1 MGKLLGAFLLLGL
14 LGCENRPIQQS
25 VEWVV
30 RDAWDPVCAK
40 SSTVEKF
47 IIRNAGWA
55 TDKKE
60 IWKIDV
66 KATFKPIK
74 DCFQPLPKLT
84 GNKRHSVAIVNA
96 LKPKIRK
103 AAFKSYQ
110 FEKKQLS
117 MIRCEDAAGK
127 KGWALQEMPTRCWTG
142 PTLFDET
149 AGVKPVNPKK
159 S

>member
-1 MGKLLGAFLLLGL
+1 MLKILTTLLLLGV

-40 SSTVEKF
+40 SSIVEKF
-47 IIRNAGWA
+47 DIQNAGWA
-55 TDKKE
+55 SDKKE
-60 IWKIDV
+60 IWTIDV

-74 DCFQPLPKLT
+74 NCFQPLPKLT
-84 GNKRHSVAIVNA
+84 GKKSHSVAIVNA
-96 LKPKIRK
+96 LKPRVRK
-103 AAFKSYQ
+103 AAFKSYTYEQ
-110 FEKKQLS
+110 KQLS
-117 MIRCEDAAGK
+117 MMRCEDAAGK

-149 AGVKPVNPKK
+149 AGVKPVNAKNN
-159 S
+159 